1 MDILMAQNEQGL
13 FDLPV
18 QSGDLVGDNSLGT
31 EIMVSLFTDVR
42 AEKDELPPECRD
54 LRGWWAD
61 ALLSMQGDEQGTG
74 SKLWLL
80 RRQKQLESVL
90 VQAETYARS
99 ALQWLINEGLASAVS
114 VTAENPVQGMLALKV
129 SATRASPSVVQ
140 RVTDAWMINI
150 TETNVT
156 MMGVV

>member
-1 MDILMAQNEQGL
+1 MAQNEQGL

-18 QSGDLVGDNSLGT
+18 RKGDLVGDDSLGT

-42 AEKDELPPECRD
+42 AEKDELPPEYSD

-74 SKLWLL
+74 SKFWLL

-90 VQAETYARS
+90 VQAEAYARS
-99 ALQWLINEGLASAVS
+99 ALQWLIDEGLAGAVS
-114 VTAENPVQGMLALKV
+114 VTAENPAQGTLALTV
-129 SATRASPSVVQ
+129 SITRSSPSVVQ
-140 RVTDAWMINI
+140 RVTDVWQINI
-150 TETNVT
+150 TENTITLGAV
-156 MMGVV
+156 

>member
-18 QSGDLVGDNSLGT
+18 RKGDLVGDDSLGT

-42 AEKDELPPECRD
+42 AEKDELPPEYSD

-80 RRQKQLESVL
+80 RRQKQLEAVL
-90 VQAETYARS
+90 VRAEVYARS
-99 ALQWLINEGLASAVS
+99 ALQWLIDEGLAGAVS
-114 VTAENPVQGMLALKV
+114 VTAENPAQGTLVLTV
-129 SATRASPSVVQ
+129 SITRSSPSVVQ
-140 RVTDAWMINI
+140 RVTDVWQINMTENTI
-150 TETNVT
+150 TLGAV
-156 MMGVV
+156 

>member
-1 MDILMAQNEQGL
+1 MDIFMAQNEDGH
-13 FDLPV
+13 FDLSV
-18 QSGDLVGDNSLGT
+18 QRGDLVGDNSLGT

-42 AEKDELPPECRD
+42 AEKDELPPEYRD

-61 ALLSMQGDEQGTG
+61 ALLSMQGDEQGIG

-80 RRQKQLESVL
+80 RRQKHLESVL

-129 SATRASPSVVQ
+129 SVTRASPSVVQ

>member
-1 MDILMAQNEQGL
+1 MDILMTQDEQGL

-18 QSGDLVGDNSLGT
+18 RKGDLMGDNSLGT
-31 EIMVSLFTDVR
+31 EVMVSLFTDVR
-42 AEKDELPPECRD
+42 AEKDELPPEYSD

-90 VQAETYARS
+90 VQAEAYARS
-99 ALQWLINEGLASAVS
+99 ALQWLIDEGLAGAVS
-114 VTAENPVQGMLALKV
+114 VTAESPVQGTLVLTV
-129 SATRASPSVVQ
+129 SITRSSPSVVQ
-140 RVTDAWMINI
+140 RVTDVWQINI
-150 TETNVT
+150 TENSITLGAV
-156 MMGVV
+156 

>member
-1 MDILMAQNEQGL
+1 MAQNEQGL

-18 QSGDLVGDNSLGT
+18 RKGDLVGDESLGT

-42 AEKDELPPECRD
+42 AEKDELPPEYSD

-80 RRQKQLESVL
+80 RRRKQLESVL
-90 VQAETYARS
+90 VQAEAYARS
-99 ALQWLINEGLASAVS
+99 ALQWLIDEGLAGAVS
-114 VTAENPVQGMLALKV
+114 VTAENPAQGTLVLTV
-129 SATRASPSVVQ
+129 SITRSSPSVVQ
-140 RVTDAWMINI
+140 RVTDVWQINI
-150 TETNVT
+150 TENSITLGAV
-156 MMGVV
+156 

>member
-18 QSGDLVGDNSLGT
+18 RKGDLVGDDSLGT

-42 AEKDELPPECRD
+42 AEKDELPPEYSD

-90 VQAETYARS
+90 VQAEAYARS
-99 ALQWLINEGLASAVS
+99 ALQWLIDEGLAGAVN
-114 VTAENPVQGMLALKV
+114 VTAENPVQGTLTLTV
-129 SATRASPSVVQ
+129 SITRSSPSVVQ
-140 RVTDAWMINI
+140 RVTDVWQINI
-150 TETNVT
+150 TENTITLGEV
-156 MMGVV
+156 

>member
-18 QSGDLVGDNSLGT
+18 RKGDLVGDDSLRT

-42 AEKDELPPECRD
+42 AEKDELPPEYSD

-80 RRQKQLESVL
+80 RRQKQLEAVL
-90 VQAETYARS
+90 VRAEAYARS
-99 ALQWLINEGLASAVS
+99 ALQWLIDEGLAGAVS
-114 VTAENPVQGMLALKV
+114 VTAENPIQGTLTLTV
-129 SATRASPSVVQ
+129 SIARSNPSVVQ
-140 RVTDAWMINI
+140 RVTDVWQVNI
-150 TETNVT
+150 TENSITL
-156 MMGVV
+156 GVV

>member
-1 MDILMAQNEQGL
+1 MAQNEQGL

-18 QSGDLVGDNSLGT
+18 RKGDLVGDDSLGT

-42 AEKDELPPECRD
+42 AEKDELPPEYSD

-90 VQAETYARS
+90 VQAEAYARS
-99 ALQWLINEGLASAVS
+99 ALQWLIDEGLAGAVS
-114 VTAENPVQGMLALKV
+114 VTAENPAQGTLALTV
-129 SATRASPSVVQ
+129 SITRSSPSVVQ
-140 RVTDAWMINI
+140 RVTDVWQINI
-150 TETNVT
+150 TENTITLGAV
-156 MMGVV
+156 

>member
-1 MDILMAQNEQGL
+1 MTQDEQGL

-18 QSGDLVGDNSLGT
+18 RKGDLVGDDSLGT

-42 AEKDELPPECRD
+42 AEKDELPPEYSD

-80 RRQKQLESVL
+80 RRQKQLEAVL
-90 VQAETYARS
+90 VQAEAYARS
-99 ALQWLINEGLASAVS
+99 ALQWLIDEGLAGAVS
-114 VTAENPVQGMLALKV
+114 VTAENSVQGMLTLTV
-129 SATRASPSVVQ
+129 SITRSSPSVVQ
-140 RVTDAWMINI
+140 RVTDVWQINI
-150 TETNVT
+150 TENSITLGAV
-156 MMGVV
+156 

>member
-1 MDILMAQNEQGL
+1 MAQNEQGL

-18 QSGDLVGDNSLGT
+18 RKGDLVGDDSLGT

-42 AEKDELPPECRD
+42 AEKDELPPEYSD

-90 VQAETYARS
+90 VQAEAYARS
-99 ALQWLINEGLASAVS
+99 ALQWLIDEGLAGAVS
-114 VTAENPVQGMLALKV
+114 VTADNPAQGTLVLTV
-129 SATRASPSVVQ
+129 SITRSSPSVVQ
-140 RVTDAWMINI
+140 RVTDVWQINI
-150 TETNVT
+150 TENSITLGAV
-156 MMGVV
+156 

>member
-18 QSGDLVGDNSLGT
+18 RKGDLVGDDSLGT

-42 AEKDELPPECRD
+42 AEKDELPPEYSD

-61 ALLSMQGDEQGTG
+61 ALLALQGDEQGTG

-80 RRQKQLESVL
+80 RRQKQMEAVL
-90 VQAETYARS
+90 VRAESYARS
-99 ALQWLINEGLASAVS
+99 ALQWLMDEGLASAVN
-114 VTAENPVQGMLALKV
+114 VTAENPVPGTLTLTV
-129 SATRASPSVVQ
+129 SITRASPSVVQ
-140 RVTDAWMINI
+140 RTTDVWKINI
-150 TETNVT
+150 TENDIT
-156 MMGVV
+156 MGAV

>member
-1 MDILMAQNEQGL
+1 MDILMTQDEQGL

-18 QSGDLVGDNSLGT
+18 RKGDLVGDDSLGT

-42 AEKDELPPECRD
+42 AEKDELPPEYSD

-80 RRQKQLESVL
+80 RRQKQLEAVL
-90 VQAETYARS
+90 VQAEAYARS
-99 ALQWLINEGLASAVS
+99 ALQWLIDEGLAGAVS
-114 VTAENPVQGMLALKV
+114 VTAENSVQGMLTLTV
-129 SATRASPSVVQ
+129 SITRSSPSVVQ
-140 RVTDAWMINI
+140 RVTDVWQINI
-150 TETNVT
+150 TENSITLGAV
-156 MMGVV
+156 

>member
-18 QSGDLVGDNSLGT
+18 QRGDLVGDNSLGT

-61 ALLSMQGDEQGTG
+61 AQLSLQGDEQGTG

-90 VQAETYARS
+90 VQAETYARR

-129 SATRASPSVVQ
+129 SVTRASPSVVQ

>member
-18 QSGDLVGDNSLGT
+18 RKGDLVGDDSLGT

-42 AEKDELPPECRD
+42 AEKDELPPEYSD
-54 LRGWWAD
+54 LHGWWAD

-90 VQAETYARS
+90 VQAEAYARS
-99 ALQWLINEGLASAVS
+99 ALQWLIDEGLAGAVS
-114 VTAENPVQGMLALKV
+114 VTADNPAQGTLVLTV
-129 SATRASPSVVQ
+129 SITRSSPSVVQ
-140 RVTDAWMINI
+140 RVTDVWQINI
-150 TETNVT
+150 TENSITLGAV
-156 MMGVV
+156 

>member
-1 MDILMAQNEQGL
+1 MDIFMAQNEQGL
-13 FDLPV
+13 FDLSV
-18 QSGDLVGDNSLGT
+18 RKGDLIGDNSLGT

-42 AEKDELPPECRD
+42 AEKDELPPEYRD

-61 ALLSMQGDEQGTG
+61 ALLSMQGDDLGTG

-90 VQAETYARS
+90 VQAEAYARS

-114 VTAENPVQGMLALKV
+114 VAAENPVQGMLVLKV
-129 SATRASPSVVQ
+129 SVTRSSPSVVQ
-140 RVTDAWMINI
+140 RVTDAWLINI
-150 TETNVT
+150 TETDVT

>member
-1 MDILMAQNEQGL
+1 MTQDEQGL

-18 QSGDLVGDNSLGT
+18 RKGDLVGDDSLGT

-42 AEKDELPPECRD
+42 AEKDELPPEYSD

-80 RRQKQLESVL
+80 RRQKQLEAVL
-90 VQAETYARS
+90 VQAEAYARS
-99 ALQWLINEGLASAVS
+99 ALQWLIDEGLAGAVS
-114 VTAENPVQGMLALKV
+114 VTAENSVQGMLTPTV
-129 SATRASPSVVQ
+129 SITRSSPSVVQ
-140 RVTDAWMINI
+140 RVTDVWQINI
-150 TETNVT
+150 TENSITLGAV
-156 MMGVV
+156 

>member
-18 QSGDLVGDNSLGT
+18 RKGDLVGDASLGT

-42 AEKDELPPECRD
+42 AEKDELPPEYSD

-90 VQAETYARS
+90 VQAEAYARS
-99 ALQWLINEGLASAVS
+99 ALQWLIDEGLAGAVS
-114 VTAENPVQGMLALKV
+114 VTAENPAQGTLVLTV
-129 SATRASPSVVQ
+129 SITRSSPSVVQ
-140 RVTDAWMINI
+140 RVTDVWQINI
-150 TETNVT
+150 TENTITLGAV
-156 MMGVV
+156 

>member
-1 MDILMAQNEQGL
+1 MAQNEQGL

-18 QSGDLVGDNSLGT
+18 RKGDLVGDDSLGT

-42 AEKDELPPECRD
+42 AEKDELPPEYSD

-90 VQAETYARS
+90 VQAEAYARS
-99 ALQWLINEGLASAVS
+99 ALQWLMDEGLAGAVS
-114 VTAENPVQGMLALKV
+114 VTAENPAQGTLTLTV
-129 SATRASPSVVQ
+129 SITRSSPSVVQ
-140 RVTDAWMINI
+140 RVTDVWQINI
-150 TETNVT
+150 TENSITLGAV
-156 MMGVV
+156 

>member
-1 MDILMAQNEQGL
+1 MAQNEQGL
-13 FDLPV
+13 FDLTV
-18 QSGDLVGDNSLGT
+18 RKGDLVGDDSLGT

-42 AEKDELPPECRD
+42 AEKDELPPEYSD

-90 VQAETYARS
+90 VQAEAYARS
-99 ALQWLINEGLASAVS
+99 ALQWLIDEGLAGAVS
-114 VTAENPVQGMLALKV
+114 VTAENPAQGTLVLTV
-129 SATRASPSVVQ
+129 SITRSSPSVVQ
-140 RVTDAWMINI
+140 RVTDVWQINI
-150 TETNVT
+150 TENNIT
-156 MMGVV
+156 MGAA

>member
-18 QSGDLVGDNSLGT
+18 RKGDLVGDDSLGT

-42 AEKDELPPECRD
+42 AEKDELPPEYSD
-54 LRGWWAD
+54 LHGWWAD

-90 VQAETYARS
+90 VQAEAYARS
-99 ALQWLINEGLASAVS
+99 ALQWLIDEGLAGAVN
-114 VTAENPVQGMLALKV
+114 VTAENPVQGTLALTV
-129 SATRASPSVVQ
+129 SITRASPSVVQ
-140 RVTDAWMINI
+140 RTTEVWQINI
-150 TETNVT
+150 TENNIT
-156 MMGVV
+156 MGAV

>member
-1 MDILMAQNEQGL
+1 MAQNEQGL

-18 QSGDLVGDNSLGT
+18 RKGDLVGDASLGT

-42 AEKDELPPECRD
+42 AEKDELPPEYSD

-90 VQAETYARS
+90 VQAEAYARS
-99 ALQWLINEGLASAVS
+99 ALQWLIDEGLAGAVS
-114 VTAENPVQGMLALKV
+114 VTAENPAQGTLVLTV
-129 SATRASPSVVQ
+129 SITRSSPSVVQ
-140 RVTDAWMINI
+140 RVTDVWQINI
-150 TETNVT
+150 TENTITLGAV
-156 MMGVV
+156 

>member
-1 MDILMAQNEQGL
+1 MAQNEQGL

-18 QSGDLVGDNSLGT
+18 RKGDLVGDDSLGT

-42 AEKDELPPECRD
+42 AEKDELPPEYSD

-90 VQAETYARS
+90 VQAEAYARS
-99 ALQWLINEGLASAVS
+99 ALQWLIDECLAGAVS
-114 VTAENPVQGMLALKV
+114 VTAENPAQGTLVLTV
-129 SATRASPSVVQ
+129 SITRSSPSVVQ
-140 RVTDAWMINI
+140 RVTDVWQINI
-150 TETNVT
+150 TENTITLGAV
-156 MMGVV
+156 

>member
-1 MDILMAQNEQGL
+1 MAQNEQGL

-18 QSGDLVGDNSLGT
+18 RKGDLVGDDSLGT

-42 AEKDELPPECRD
+42 AEKDELPPEYSD

-90 VQAETYARS
+90 VQAEAYARS
-99 ALQWLINEGLASAVS
+99 ALQWLIDEGLAGAVS
-114 VTAENPVQGMLALKV
+114 VTAENPAQGTLILTV
-129 SATRASPSVVQ
+129 SITRSSPSVVQ
-140 RVTDAWMINI
+140 RVTDVWQINI
-150 TETNVT
+150 TENTITLGAV
-156 MMGVV
+156 

>member
-18 QSGDLVGDNSLGT
+18 RKGDLVGDDSLGT

-42 AEKDELPPECRD
+42 AEKDELPPEYSD

-90 VQAETYARS
+90 VQAEAYARS
-99 ALQWLINEGLASAVS
+99 ALQWLIDEGLAGAVN
-114 VTAENPVQGMLALKV
+114 VTAENPVQGTLTLTV
-129 SATRASPSVVQ
+129 SITRSSPSVVQ
-140 RVTDAWMINI
+140 RVTDVWQIHIIENTI
-150 TETNVT
+150 TLGEV
-156 MMGVV
+156 

>member
-1 MDILMAQNEQGL
+1 MAQNEQGL

-18 QSGDLVGDNSLGT
+18 RKGDLVGDDSLGT

-42 AEKDELPPECRD
+42 AEKDELPPEYSD

-90 VQAETYARS
+90 VQAEAYARS
-99 ALQWLINEGLASAVS
+99 ALQWLIDEGLAGAVS
-114 VTAENPVQGMLALKV
+114 VTAENPAQGTLVLTV
-129 SATRASPSVVQ
+129 SITRSSPSVVQ
-140 RVTDAWMINI
+140 RVTDVWQINI
-150 TETNVT
+150 TENTITLGAV
-156 MMGVV
+156 

>member
-18 QSGDLVGDNSLGT
+18 RKGDLVGDDSLGT

-42 AEKDELPPECRD
+42 AEKDELPPEYSD
-54 LRGWWAD
+54 LHGWWAD

-90 VQAETYARS
+90 VQAEAYARS
-99 ALQWLINEGLASAVS
+99 ALQWLIDEGLAGAVN
-114 VTAENPVQGMLALKV
+114 VTAENPVQGTLALTV
-129 SATRASPSVVQ
+129 SITRASPSVVQ
-140 RVTDAWMINI
+140 RTTEVWQINI
-150 TETNVT
+150 TENNITLGAV
-156 MMGVV
+156 

>member
-1 MDILMAQNEQGL
+1 MTQDEQGL

-18 QSGDLVGDNSLGT
+18 RKGDLVGDDSLGT

-42 AEKDELPPECRD
+42 AEKDELPPEYSD

-61 ALLSMQGDEQGTG
+61 ALLSMQGDQQGTG

-90 VQAETYARS
+90 VQAEAYARS

-114 VTAENPVQGMLALKV
+114 VAAENPVQGMLVLKV
-129 SATRASPSVVQ
+129 SVTRSSPSVVQ
-140 RVTDAWMINI
+140 RVTDAWLINI
-150 TETNVT
+150 TETDVT

>member
-18 QSGDLVGDNSLGT
+18 RKGDLVGDDSLGT

-42 AEKDELPPECRD
+42 AEKDELPPEYSD
-54 LRGWWAD
+54 LHGWWAD

-90 VQAETYARS
+90 VQAEAYARS
-99 ALQWLINEGLASAVS
+99 ALQWLIDEGLAGAVN
-114 VTAENPVQGMLALKV
+114 VTAENPVQGTLTLTV
-129 SATRASPSVVQ
+129 SITRSSPSVVQ
-140 RVTDAWMINI
+140 RVTDVWQSNI
-150 TETNVT
+150 IENTITLGEV
-156 MMGVV
+156 

>member
-18 QSGDLVGDNSLGT
+18 RKGDLVGDDSLGT

-42 AEKDELPPECRD
+42 AEKDELPPEYSD

-90 VQAETYARS
+90 VQAEAYARS
-99 ALQWLINEGLASAVS
+99 ALQWLIDEGLAGAVS
-114 VTAENPVQGMLALKV
+114 VTAENPAQGTLILTV
-129 SATRASPSVVQ
+129 SITRSSPSVVQ
-140 RVTDAWMINI
+140 RVTDVWQINI
-150 TETNVT
+150 TENTITLGAV
-156 MMGVV
+156 